1 MDRIWTLRVWYT
13 VLAGMPIVTFPRLF
27 AILADPENEILAH
40 SIPIHFPNNYMEI
53 RPGQWFVVAPGT
65 AQEISETLQITTGVS
80 GSAVIVSVSGY
91 YGLAS
96 TQIWEWLA
104 SKIGKPVHA

>member
-1 MDRIWTLRVWYT
+1 MIRVWYT
-13 VLAGMPIVTFPRLF
+13 ALAGMPIVTFPSLF
-27 AILADPENEILAH
+27 AILADPENEVLASAIL
-40 SIPIHFPNNYMEI
+40 SHFPDNYVEV
-53 RPGQWFVVAPGT
+53 RPGQWFVVAQGT
-65 AQEISETLQITTGVS
+65 AQQISETLEVTTGLN

-104 SKIGKPVHA
+104 SKIGKPIH